1 MSRPA
6 TPGAARGAAP
16 YPATLPTLE
25 ADRLALRA
33 FRTTDASEV
42 ERLLADGEIA
52 RNTLTIPHP
61 YPAGSAAPWI
71 ASHAE
76 EWQEGRAGTWAIERR
91 SDGALVGA
99 VGLRISAVHARAEI
113 GYWVAVAEWGKG
125 IATEA
130 VRRLI
135 AYAFDELGLHR
146 VQAHHFVENP
156 ASGRVMARAGMR
168 AEGTRRGA
176 FFRDGVPH
184 DVVEY
189 AILRTDARP

>member
-1 MSRPA
+1 MPSPA

-16 YPATLPTLE
+16 YSAPLPTLE
-25 ADRLALRA
+25 AERLALRA
-33 FRTTDASEV
+33 FHATDALVV

-61 YPAGSAAPWI
+61 YPAGAAVPWI

-76 EWQEGRAGTWAIERR
+76 EWAEGKAGTWAITRR

-99 VGLRISAVHARAEI
+99 VGLRFSALHSRAEI

-125 IATEA
+125 VATEA

>member
-1 MSRPA
+1 MPRPA

-16 YPATLPTLE
+16 YSSPLPTLE
-25 ADRLALRA
+25 AERVALRA
-33 FRTTDASEV
+33 FRATDAPEV
-42 ERLLADGEIA
+42 ERLLADGAIA

-61 YPAGSAAPWI
+61 YPAGTAVPWI
-71 ASHAE
+71 ATHAE
-76 EWQEGRAGTWAIERR
+76 EWREGRAGTWAITRR
-91 SDGALVGA
+91 ADGALVGA
-99 VGLRISAVHARAEI
+99 VGLRISAVHARAEV

-135 AYAFDELGLHR
+135 AFAFDELRLHR
-146 VQAHHFVENP
+146 LQAHHFVENP